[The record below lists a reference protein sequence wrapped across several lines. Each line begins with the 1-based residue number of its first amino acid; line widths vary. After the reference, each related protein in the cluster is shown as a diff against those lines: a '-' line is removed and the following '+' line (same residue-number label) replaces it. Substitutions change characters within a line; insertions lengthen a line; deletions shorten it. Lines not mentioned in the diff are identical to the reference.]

1 MANEPRGVG
10 RLLRRAAPEPFHTED
25 YYDEP
30 DFKSWS
36 SKLDAFVPTETD
48 EPASAPAPAVAE
60 APVAVIAAPR
70 GPTLNDTLN
79 EVIAFDGAM
88 SIALVDG
95 DTGLILGNAGITEDL
110 ELAAAGASV
119 MLRARRAT
127 VTTLGLDDEVEDL
140 LVTLSTQLQI
150 IRPLTHNPKIFLY
163 MIVDKERSS
172 LAMARFKASEAGDK
186 LTI

>member
-10 RLLRRAAPEPFHTED
+10 RLLRKAPEPYLPD
-25 YYDEP
+25 GYYDEP

-36 SKLDAFVPTETD
+36 SKLDAFVPTAKD
-48 EPASAPAPAVAE
+48 GAPEAAPAE
-60 APVAVIAAPR
+60 APVAAAVAAEPS
-70 GPTLNDTLN
+70 GPSLNDTLSQ
-79 EVIAFDGAM
+79 VIAFDGAM
-88 SIALVDG
+88 SVALVDG
-95 DTGLILGNAGITEDL
+95 DTGMILGNAGIAEDL

-150 IRPLTHNPKIFLY
+150 IRPLAKNPKIFLY

-186 LTI
+186 LAI